1 MCTSGIMYEFEDE
14 QIEDCRIQ
22 KDIEASMV
30 EDLEGWGFD
39 MERLRES
46 EGGRLSLDRRSPRA
60 FSTNVSNDPTQ
71 PKDILSEDEW
81 CAYGGLPS
89 PKAYM

>member
-1 MCTSGIMYEFEDE
+1 MTIEE
-14 QIEDCRIQ
+14 QLR
-22 KDIEASMV
+22 
-30 EDLEGWGFD
+30 GWGMD
-39 MERLRES
+39 VEALKG
-46 EGGRLSLDRRSPRA
+46 EGAFLSPPKVPRA

>member
-1 MCTSGIMYEFEDE
+1 MTVQE
-14 QIEDCRIQ
+14 QLR
-22 KDIEASMV
+22 
-30 EDLEGWGFD
+30 GWGMD
-39 MERLRES
+39 VEALKG
-46 EGGRLSLDRRSPRA
+46 EGALLSPPKVPRA
-60 FSTNVSNDPTQ
+60 FSTNVSNDPTL

>member
-1 MCTSGIMYEFEDE
+1 MTIH
-14 QIEDCRIQ
+14 QQ
-22 KDIEASMV
+22 LK
-30 EDLEGWGFD
+30 GWGFD
-39 MERLRES
+39 MTALKG
-46 EGGRLSLDRRSPRA
+46 EGAFLSPPKVPRA
-60 FSTNVSNDPTQ
+60 FSTNVSNDPTL

>member
-1 MCTSGIMYEFEDE
+1 MTIH
-14 QIEDCRIQ
+14 QQ
-22 KDIEASMV
+22 LK
-30 EDLEGWGFD
+30 GWGFD
-39 MERLRES
+39 MTALKG
-46 EGGRLSLDRRSPRA
+46 EGAFLSPPKVPRA
-60 FSTNVSNDPTQ
+60 FSTKVSNDPTK